1 MGTTTKA
8 IARVAGV
15 SEGLIFSM
23 FDSKTDVFFEATA
36 LQSKLGYQ
44 ANLDFVMSLNEK
56 HGTGIGNAILIR
68 EWLSP
73 RLSKFRA
80 ALLEEIRITWHNV
93 DLWRRIQNVKQEL
106 VSDVRLAG
114 KKASLTPL
122 ERAVQTM
129 ADAVGAEDELVNN
142 AGIIQEKPFLDTTE
156 ADWDRMLGIDLKSV
170 FLTSRAVLPGMVAR
184 GSGVI
189 VNLASDLGILGRE
202 NYAPYC
208 AAKAGVIGLT
218 RSLAREFAPHGI
230 RVNAIAPGPVNTA
243 MVSLQHMS
251 AEWMEKELAIPQHR
265 VAEPEEIAA
274 TALFLASDLS
284 RFYCG
289 QVLGPNGGSAMP

>member
-1 MGTTTKA
+1 MNALSLQGK
-8 IARVAGV
+8 
-15 SEGLIFSM
+15 
-23 FDSKTDVFFEATA
+23 TA
-36 LQSKLGYQ
+36 LVTG
-44 ANLDFVMSLNEK
+44 AA
-56 HGTGIGNAILIR
+56 TGIGRAIALMFAQAGARVVVNHLRQPDAAQAVVQSIASAGG
-68 EWLSP
+68 EALAIDADVSHATEVQ
-73 RLSKFRA
+73 RLVA
-80 ALLEEIRITWHNV
+80 EAG
-93 DLWRRIQNVKQEL
+93 EL
-106 VSDVRLAG
+106 HI
-114 KKASLTPL
+114 
-122 ERAVQTM
+122 
-129 ADAVGAEDELVNN
+129 LVNN

-156 ADWDRMLGIDLKSV
+156 DDWDRMLGVDLKSV
-170 FLTSRAVLPGMVAR
+170 FLTARAVLPAMVAR

-208 AAKAGVIGLT
+208 TAKAGVIGLT

-243 MVSLQHMS
+243 MVSLENMS

-289 QVLGPNGGSAMP
+289 QVLGPNGGSVMP

>member
-1 MGTTTKA
+1 MN
-8 IARVAGV
+8 
-15 SEGLIFSM
+15 LISLH
-23 FDSKTDVFFEATA
+23 DRTA
-36 LQSKLGYQ
+36 LVTG
-44 ANLDFVMSLNEK
+44 AA
-56 HGTGIGNAILIR
+56 TGIGRAI
-68 EWLSP
+68 
-73 RLSKFRA
+73 
-80 ALLEEIRITWHNV
+80 ALLFAQAGARVLVNHLN
-93 DLWRRIQNVKQEL
+93 QNEQAQAVVQAIKNAGGDAIAIDADVSLAADVQRL
-106 VSDVRLAG
+106 VNEGGEVH
-114 KKASLTPL
+114 
-122 ERAVQTM
+122 V
-129 ADAVGAEDELVNN
+129 LVNN
-142 AGIIQEKPFLDTTE
+142 AGIIQEKPFLETTE
-156 ADWDRMLGIDLKSV
+156 AEWDRMLGVDLKSV
-170 FLTSRAVLPGMVAR
+170 FLMARAVLPGMVAR

-243 MVSLQHMS
+243 MVSLENMS
-251 AEWMEKELAIPQHR
+251 PAWMEKELAIPQHR

-289 QVLGPNGGSAMP
+289 QVLGPNGGSVMP